1 MTVVPTVT
9 VLRLV
14 LVVAAAGGVGCR
26 DGEPVATAAAP
37 QTALTVETV
46 EVVPRVLR
54 ETLTATGTLRAREAV
69 TIRSEVAGIVETIHF
84 TEGTAVRAGELLLE
98 IDDREL
104 RAQRAR
110 VAARLELE
118 TATEARVRELLATKN
133 ASQATYDE
141 SVANLHVTQAELAL
155 VDAQLTKTEIRA
167 PFDGIV
173 GLRDVAVGTY
183 LTPGAAI
190 VDLVAVD
197 SLKLDFAL
205 PERYQDALRVDM
217 PVRIALHGRPE
228 RFAGRVYAIEP
239 SVEVETRS
247 VRLRAEVPN
256 EDGRLRPGA
265 FAEIEVALD
274 EVPDAILVPAI
285 ALVPGLRRPTV
296 LVVRDGLV
304 ESRAVDAGLRTA
316 DEVRIEA
323 GLAPGDRVIVTGIL
337 QLRDG
342 MPVAPVEWRPRS

>member
-1 MTVVPTVT
+1 MPTVT

-14 LVVAAAGGVGCR
+14 LVVAAAGAVGCR
-26 DGEPVATAAAP
+26 DAEQAVSAAAP
-37 QTALTVETV
+37 QRALTVETV
-46 EVVPRVLR
+46 EVVPRTLR

-69 TIRSEVAGIVETIHF
+69 TIRSEIAGVVDTIHF
-84 TEGTAVRAGELLLE
+84 VEGASVTAGDLLLE

-118 TATEARVRELLATKN
+118 TATEARIRELLATRN

-141 SVANLHVTQAELAL
+141 SVANLHVTQAELAF
-155 VDAQLTKTEIRA
+155 VDAQLSKTEIRA
-167 PFDGIV
+167 PFDGVV

-197 SLKLDFAL
+197 SLKLDFAV

-217 PVRIALHGRPE
+217 PVRLSMHGRPN
-228 RFAGRVYAIEP
+228 RFEGRVYAIEP
-239 SVEVETRS
+239 SVDVETRS
-247 VRLRAEVPN
+247 VRLRAVVPN
-256 EDGRLRPGA
+256 ADGRLRPGA
-265 FAEIEVALD
+265 FAEVEVVLD

-296 LVVRDGLV
+296 LVVRDGVV

-342 MPVAPVEWRPRS
+342 MAVTPVEWRPRG